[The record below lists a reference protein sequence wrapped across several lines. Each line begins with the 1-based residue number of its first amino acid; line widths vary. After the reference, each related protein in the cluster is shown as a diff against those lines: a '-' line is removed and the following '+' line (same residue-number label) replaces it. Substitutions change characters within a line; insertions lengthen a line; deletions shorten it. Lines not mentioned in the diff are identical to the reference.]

1 MAAGDTGI
9 TICSDALLMIGAK
22 AITSFND
29 GTDESSICD
38 RLYPDIRDS
47 LLVMYPWSFNT
58 KKIQLAQ
65 LLTTP
70 GSVWKYAYQL
80 PGDKLNNPRAVYE
93 SSAIGSPVRK
103 DWEIQ
108 GDQLLTNLESV
119 YIDYQYSVGEYAMP
133 QYFIQLLK
141 YMVAWH
147 IAESLTEQQ
156 EKAAKWQ
163 RVAVGDPSENGRGGF
178 FRTAAQIDG
187 QGNPSR
193 AISDFTL
200 VDARFG

>member
-47 LLVMYPWSFNT
+47 LLVMYPWSFST
-58 KKIQLAQ
+58 KKIQLAR
-65 LLTTP
+65 LLTAP
-70 GSVWKYAYQL
+70 GSVWRYAYQL
-80 PGDKLNNPRAVYE
+80 PGDRLNNPRAVFE
-93 SSAIGSPVRK
+93 SASVGAPVRK

-108 GDQLLTNLESV
+108 GDQLLTNLEYV

-133 QYFIQLLK
+133 QYFVQLLK

-147 IAESLTEQQ
+147 IAEALTEQQ
-156 EKAAKWQ
+156 DKAAKWQ
-163 RVAVGDPSENGRGGF
+163 RIAVGDPSENGRGGF

-187 QGNPSR
+187 QGNPAR

-200 VDARFG
+200 VEARFS

>member
-47 LLVMYPWSFNT
+47 LLVMYPWSFST
-58 KKIQLAQ
+58 KKIQLAR
-65 LLTTP
+65 LLTAP

-80 PGDKLNNPRAVYE
+80 PGDRLNNPRAVFE
-93 SSAIGSPVRK
+93 SASVGAPVRK

-108 GDQLLTNLESV
+108 GDQLLTNLEYV

-133 QYFIQLLK
+133 QYFVQLLK

-147 IAESLTEQQ
+147 IAEALTEQQ

-163 RVAVGDPSENGRGGF
+163 RIAVGDPSENGRGGF

-187 QGNPSR
+187 QGNPAR

-200 VDARFG
+200 VEARFS